1 MLGNFSYS
9 NPTKLYFGE
18 DSLNYLNEELPK
30 YGKNVQLAYGGGS
43 IKKNGIYDKVMEI
56 LKANGKNVFEDGG
69 VMPNPTVEKLY
80 EGVKIAREH
89 KADLILAVG
98 GGSVCDY
105 AKAVS
110 ISVHC
115 EEDPWEKYYL
125 RMENV
130 DNEIIPVGCVLT
142 MVGTGSEM
150 NGGSV
155 ITNHETKLKI
165 GHVFGEN
172 VFPKFSILNPTFTF
186 TLPKYQ
192 MTAGF
197 FDIMSH
203 ILEQYFLG
211 EDDSTSDYIMEGLLK
226 SLIHSSRTA
235 IKNPADYEARSN
247 IMWIATWALNTFV
260 AKGKTT
266 DWEVHMI
273 GQSIGAYTNAT
284 HGMTLSAV
292 SLPYYRFLLPYGL
305 QKFKR
310 YAVNVWD
317 VNPDGKTDEETAEEG
332 LSCMES
338 YMKELGLV
346 MNIRE
351 LGVTEEMLPG
361 IADGTFVM
369 EGGYKVLTH
378 DDIITILKKVCDSNT
393 V

>member
-56 LKANGKNVFEDGG
+56 LKANGTNVFEDGG

-203 ILEQYFLG
+203 ILEQYFSG

-378 DDIITILKKVCDSNT
+378 DDIITILKKSM
-393 V
+393 